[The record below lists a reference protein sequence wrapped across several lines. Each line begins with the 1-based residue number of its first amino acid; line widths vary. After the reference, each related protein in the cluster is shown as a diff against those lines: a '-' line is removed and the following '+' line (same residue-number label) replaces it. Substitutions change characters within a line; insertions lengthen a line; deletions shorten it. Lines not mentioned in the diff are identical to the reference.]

1 MAAERFSEPA
11 PIHPLTRPEFAP
23 FQPRL
28 RKQADLSKSNW
39 FRVGGPAQWLFR
51 PEHVE
56 DLAAFLALLPREV
69 PVTVLGVGSNLI
81 VRDGG
86 LDGVV
91 IRLGRGFT
99 TIEVQGQSVT
109 AGAAALSLN
118 VALMACEKSIA
129 GLEFLS
135 GIPGTIGGAVW
146 MNAGAYESDT
156 SKVLVQAQIVE
167 RSGHVRTLSNDQLGF
182 SYRHS
187 SLPEG
192 AIVTQAV
199 FRGHA
204 GSRYDISRRIQDIS
218 SARESTQ
225 PIRSRTGGSTF
236 KNPEGH
242 KAWELIDRAGC
253 RGLKV
258 GGAQVSEKHCN
269 FLINTG
275 NATAGDLEQLGEEVR
290 RRVKEATGIT
300 LEWEIKRIGKVSL

>member
-1 MAAERFSEPA
+1 MMVAEALSDTGHVLQSSAFDVFR
-11 PIHPLTRPEFAP
+11 
-23 FQPRL
+23 PRL
-28 RKQADLSKSNW
+28 RERADLSKSNW
-39 FRVGGPAQWLFR
+39 FRVGGPAEWLFR
-51 PEHVE
+51 PEHSN
-56 DLAAFLALLPREV
+56 DLAAFLALLPSHI

-99 TIEVQGQSVT
+99 QITAQGETIT

-118 VALMACEKSIA
+118 VALVACEQGVA

-156 SKVLVQAQIVE
+156 SKVLVEAEIVE
-167 RSGHVRTLSNDQLGF
+167 RSGHVKRLSNQDIGF

-192 AIVTQAV
+192 AIVTQAILHGTSGN
-199 FRGHA
+199 RHEIA
-204 GSRYDISRRIQDIS
+204 TRIRDIGN
-218 SARESTQ
+218 ARESTQ
-225 PIRSRTGGSTF
+225 PIHSRTGGSTF
-236 KNPEGH
+236 KNPPGH

-253 RGLKV
+253 RGLTM

-275 NATAGDLEQLGEEVR
+275 NATAKDLETLGEEVR
-290 RRVKEATGIT
+290 ARVKAATGIE
-300 LEWEIKRIGKVSL
+300 LEWEIKRLGKAV